1 MKGSIKIVLPQ
12 EAKGL
17 TLGYAKIA
25 ETAGEGEDLL
35 RENMEYTQR
44 ITVGNKNTVEL
55 TDLEE
60 GVYQMQIFAEEEY
73 EFMPSVVSIPMWDEN
88 KEEMQYEFT
97 VIPKYIYHEPEEEI
111 LQKIYEE
118 QLIQKVMQIIVS
130 FGNEW
135 VSIIQMKLFQEKTFA
150 EIAKELKVSENTVK
164 MHTTSLFR
172 ILKVSS
178 REEIFNMVN
187 SDDGKN

>member
-111 LQKIYEE
+111 HTEIPFSSPPETGDGSHGSIYGLFGIISFIII
-118 QLIQKVMQIIVS
+118 LIISCHKR
-130 FGNEW
+130 
-135 VSIIQMKLFQEKTFA
+135 
-150 EIAKELKVSENTVK
+150 
-164 MHTTSLFR
+164 FR
-172 ILKVSS
+172 CG
-178 REEIFNMVN
+178 RMTHM
-187 SDDGKN
+187 